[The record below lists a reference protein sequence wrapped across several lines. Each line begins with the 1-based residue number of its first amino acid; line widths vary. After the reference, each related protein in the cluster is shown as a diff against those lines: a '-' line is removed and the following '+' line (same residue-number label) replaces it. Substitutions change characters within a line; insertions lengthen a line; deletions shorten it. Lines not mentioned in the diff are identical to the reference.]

1 MQVPGPNV
9 MKLIRRARAEV
20 SRGKVVSLERI
31 KQDIADEV
39 AAPKAV
45 HRPRRRSARR

>member
-1 MQVPGPNV
+1 MRVPGPNF

-20 SRGKVVSLERI
+20 RRGKVVSLERI
-31 KQDIADEV
+31 KQDIADE
-39 AAPKAV
+39 AATRKAV